1 MGQQHMENAGFCHA
15 MARDCERAAQAA
27 LTVDLRKQLLDQA
40 ATWWRLAG
48 EPPGYG
54 DVPLAPGD
62 GGDGGFVDR
71 AFAAG
76 HGARRHA

>member
-1 MGQQHMENAGFCHA
+1 MGTRMENPGWCHA

-27 LTVDLRKQLLDQA
+27 RTVELRNRLLDQA

-54 DVPLAPGD
+54 DLPAD
-62 GGDGGFVDR
+62 GGDDGGIG
-71 AFAAG
+71 G
-76 HGARRHA
+76 HGHVEPCHDSRRHA